1 LLFAFRSSDVAGRII
16 ILVVEDSPVNAKL
29 AVTMLERQG
38 YRVHVVASG
47 EEALDW
53 VAGQLPDL
61 ILLDIDLPGIGGCE
75 VAQALRADPATQHI
89 PIIATTGQS
98 LLEEVERAY
107 ASGCD
112 DVITKPLDLRVL
124 QEKIDALL

>member
-1 LLFAFRSSDVAGRII
+1 MARI

-29 AVTMLERQG
+29 AVSMLERQG
-38 YRVHVVASG
+38 YRVTAVSSG

-53 VAGQLPDL
+53 VAGRHPDL

-75 VAQALRADPATQHI
+75 VAAALRADPATQHI
-89 PIIATTGQS
+89 PIIATTTSQS
-98 LLEEVERAY
+98 LLEEVETAY

-112 DVITKPLDLRVL
+112 DVIAKPLDLRVL
-124 QEKIDALL
+124 QEKIDELL